1 MIIEQHQW
9 KRNTGWVPELDTG
22 RRPDAQLLIIFGA
35 SHLIREKRLIAELK
49 EAYPEAILC
58 GASTAGEIIGAQV
71 NDGTITATAIKWQHT
86 KLQSAG
92 EKLGKD
98 EDSVSV
104 GARIAERLEKQ
115 GLKHVFVL
123 SDGLHVNGSG
133 LVRGLLSGLPE
144 GVSITGG
151 LAADGDRFEDTSIIF
166 KSNAESRLV
175 TAIGFYGSRF
185 HVGYGSFGGWDPFGP
200 ERLVTRS
207 CGNVLYEMDGKSA
220 LHLYKKYLG
229 DHAAELP
236 ASGLLFPLALR
247 NGESDITLVR
257 TLLAV
262 DEKSQSM
269 TFAGDIQEGSYARL
283 MKANFDRLI
292 DGAADAARTCKST
305 LGSIHPQLVV
315 MISCVGRK
323 LILQQRIEEEVEGVQ
338 DILGREAVYTG
349 FYSYGEIAP
358 ASIGAQCELHNQTM
372 TITAFAEDGS
382 HA

>member
-1 MIIEQHQW
+1 MIVEQHKW
-9 KRNTGWVPELDTG
+9 KRNDGWIPDLKTG

-35 SHLIREKRLIAELK
+35 PHLTREERLIAELK
-49 EAYPEAILC
+49 EAYPEAVLC
-58 GASTAGEIIGAQV
+58 GASTAGEILGAQV
-71 NDGTITATAIKWQHT
+71 DDDTMTATAIRCERT
-86 KLQSAG
+86 RLQFAG
-92 EKLGKD
+92 EALGND
-98 EDSVSV
+98 EDSVRA
-104 GARIAERLEKQ
+104 GARLAERLGKQ
-115 GLKHVFVL
+115 DLKHVFVL

-166 KSNAESRLV
+166 KDTGKSRLI
-175 TAIGFYGSRF
+175 TAIGFYGSSF

-207 CGNVLYEMDGKSA
+207 IGNVLYEMDGKSA
-220 LHLYKKYLG
+220 LALYKRYLAE
-229 DHAAELP
+229 HAVALP
-236 ASGLLFPLALR
+236 ASGLLFPLGLR
-247 NGESDITLVR
+247 IGDSDTPLVR

-262 DEKSQSM
+262 DETNQSM
-269 TFAGDIQEGSYARL
+269 TFAGDIPEGVYARL

-292 DGAADAARTCKST
+292 DGAAHAARVCKSA
-305 LGSIHPQLVV
+305 LEPFLPELVV

-323 LILQQRIEEEVEGVQ
+323 LILQQRVEEEVEGVRE
-338 DILGREAVYTG
+338 ILGQEAVYTG

-358 ASIGAQCELHNQTM
+358 ARFDSQCELHNQTM
-372 TITAFAEDGS
+372 TITAFAEDDG